1 MTYELTNL
9 EKIGIIDQNLKE
21 IEFNIYINQINI
33 ISAQANPSNTLQDLE
48 PYNAILTSLSLQ
60 KSALLAE
67 KAKVNDID

>member
-9 EKIGIIDQNLKE
+9 EKIGVIDQSLKE

>member
-9 EKIGIIDQNLKE
+9 EKIGVIDQSLKE

-33 ISAQANPSNTLQDLE
+33 ISAQADPSNTLQDLE

>member
-9 EKIGIIDQNLKE
+9 EKIGVIDQSLKE

-48 PYNAILTSLSLQ
+48 PYNAIFTSLSLQ